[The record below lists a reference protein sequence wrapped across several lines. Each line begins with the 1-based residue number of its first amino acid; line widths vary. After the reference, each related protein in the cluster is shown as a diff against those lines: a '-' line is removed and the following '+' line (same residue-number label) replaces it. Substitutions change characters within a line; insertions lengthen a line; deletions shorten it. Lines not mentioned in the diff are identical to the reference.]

1 MKNVHWVDN
10 NHRPL
15 WVSEDAMMMMMMMM
29 MTRNVVLQRRGIRM
43 DMSGVVVPD
52 WYHIAIVV
60 SSIVVVIQSLVV
72 EDGWEST
79 TP

>member
-15 WVSEDAMMMMMMMM
+15 WVPEDAMMMIM
-29 MTRNVVLQRRGIRM
+29 MTGNVVVPRRGIRM

-60 SSIVVVIQSLVV
+60 SSIVVVIQSLV
-72 EDGWEST
+72 EDGGCGWKST

>member
-15 WVSEDAMMMMMMMM
+15 WVSEDALWRIM
-29 MTRNVVLQRRGIRM
+29 MTRNVVVQKRGIQM

-60 SSIVVVIQSLVV
+60 SSIVVVIQSSLVV
-72 EDGWEST
+72 DGCGWEST

>member
-15 WVSEDAMMMMMMMM
+15 WVPSEDALWMIL
-29 MTRNVVLQRRGIRM
+29 MTRNVVVPRRGIIM
-43 DMSGVVVPD
+43 DTSVVVVPD

-60 SSIVVVIQSLVV
+60 SSIVVVVIQSLVV
-72 EDGWEST
+72 EDGCG
-79 TP
+79 